1 MSTAIDE
8 IVELLGTMPDDEVR
22 WVLDDAKRRA
32 RRYEEPVKLPSFVG
46 MIKNGPSDGST
57 PEGID
62 RVLARGFGRD

>member
-46 MIKNGPSDGST
+46 MFSSGTTDGST
-57 PEGID
+57 PEAID
-62 RVLARGFGRD
+62 AVLAKGFGRD